1 MYNKELISPCGLYCG
16 VCGIHKAGVDNDE
29 PLKEKLAKLYGVD
42 SPAKIQCAG
51 CRSEEPFFFC
61 RVCAI
66 KSCAEEKNLEGCHQ
80 CESFPCEKIQ
90 GFPFAEAKENML
102 RAVPRWRELGTEAW
116 VKEEEERF
124 RCKSCGTDSF
134 RGARKC
140 RQCGTLFVF

>member
-1 MYNKELISPCGLYCG
+1 MYSKELISPCGLYCG

-61 RVCAI
+61 RVCTI
-66 KSCAEEKNLEGCHQ
+66 KSCAEEKNFEGCYE

-90 GFPFAEAKENML
+90 GFPFAEAKQNML

-116 VKEEEERF
+116 VKEEEDRF